1 MKRRRQ
7 FASFGTA
14 ALLTSAAV
22 RASADQFFA
31 SQVISIDTG
40 EGEQGEFGDP
50 TVALGGPT
58 GEGDSM
64 QTLNVYRL
72 GYGGSATFGFGDE
85 AITDG
90 PGADFV
96 VYANAF
102 YVNGDPT
109 EDYAELSFVSVSSD
123 GVHFATFPNVSK
135 TPQAV
140 GMYGNINPALV
151 SGYAG
156 VTPVYANVTTNA
168 INPFD
173 PAVAGGDAFD
183 LSELDDSP
191 LIAEGYLNLND
202 IRYVQLTDV
211 VSGTSVDS
219 NGHTIYDPGLCANVN
234 SIAVISGAYLSAG
247 GGITWSDGSGDS
259 QWNATSTNWNGGGGA
274 TNYSDGS
281 NVILDDS
288 SGKYAVTLSTIV
300 NPGSVTVSNSGGD
313 YLIAGTG
320 GIAGTGSLVKTGSR
334 TLTLDTV
341 NSYSGGTSVYAGTL
355 VAGVSGALPDG
366 EVTVTG
372 GELQLGVGT
381 GITQLSSLVI
391 AGAGVVD
398 IGKNGSMIDY
408 GDGSDP
414 IGAIWQY
421 IANGYNNG
429 GWNGSGI
436 VSSAARSPTDG
447 LYYGVGYAD
456 GADGVVNGLGSGFIE
471 VKYTLLGDANLD
483 GVVNGSDFSI
493 LASNFGQGVT
503 NWDQGNFLFTSS
515 VNGSDFSVLAAN
527 FGQGSAA
534 PADRAALEAFAAANG
549 LVAELPE
556 PGGVALVAIGV
567 LGVMRRK
574 RASLRGAAK
583 RGGFTLIELLVV
595 IGIIAILVGLI
606 VPALGVARQQA
617 QSAFCQNNLRQ
628 YVIASLTY
636 AQDWHGYWP
645 PAAVDLL
652 RTDLNRWGGT
662 RPSRTAPFSFSG
674 SCLLPYLRN
683 SAVLSC
689 PNFQPAVTSGPLA
702 FEATS
707 GPYPG
712 GYGYNGY
719 YLGASTDIPQL
730 YITAKTA
737 AQMDVL
743 VGNVPAK
750 LTMIEHS
757 SAKIAFADAAM
768 GQQGNLLI
776 EYSFLEPPMD
786 ITSYEYGVLSSVM
799 WGEAS
804 PSIHFRHRGY
814 ANVAWADGH
823 VTSEK
828 FQWTYPGT
836 NVYGADNNLL
846 QLGYFGP
853 QDNSLFSRD

>member
-1 MKRRRQ
+1 MNRRRQ
-7 FASFGTA
+7 IASFSTA
-14 ALLTSAAV
+14 ALIAGAAV
-22 RASADQFFA
+22 RACADQFFA
-31 SQVISIDTG
+31 SEIVSTNIGQG
-40 EGEQGEFGDP
+40 GQGEFGDP
-50 TVALGGPT
+50 TVALSGPT
-58 GEGDSM
+58 GEGDYQQS
-64 QTLNVYRL
+64 LNVYRL
-72 GYGGSATFGFGDE
+72 GIAGSITFGFGDE
-85 AITDG
+85 AITNG
-90 PGADFV
+90 AGADFV
-96 VYANAF
+96 VYANPF
-102 YVNGDPT
+102 YVNGNPS

-123 GVHFATFPNVSK
+123 GIHFAQFPNICNITQPVS
-135 TPQAV
+135 
-140 GMYGNINPALV
+140 MYGNIDPTLV

-183 LSELDDSP
+183 LSELDNSP
-191 LIAEGYLNLND
+191 LITEGYLNLND

-219 NGHTIYDPGLCANVN
+219 LGHTIYDPGICANVN
-234 SIAVISGAYLSAG
+234 SIAVISGAYSSAG
-247 GGITWSDGSGDS
+247 GGITWSDASGDS
-259 QWNATSTNWNGGGGA
+259 QWNATSTNWNGGGTA

-288 SGKYAVTLSTIV
+288 SGRYAVTLNTIV
-300 NPGSVTVSNSGGD
+300 NPASVTVSNSGGD
-313 YLIAGTG
+313 YLISGTG
-320 GIAGTGSLVKTGSR
+320 GISGTGSLVKTGSR
-334 TLTLDTV
+334 TLTLNTV
-341 NSYSGGTSVYAGTL
+341 NSYTGGTSVYAGTL
-355 VAGVSGALPDG
+355 VAGVGGALPDG
-366 EVTVTG
+366 QVTVTG
-372 GELQLGVGT
+372 GELQLAPAAGM
-381 GITQLSSLVI
+381 TQLSSLIV

-398 IGKNGSMIDY
+398 IGKNGLMIDY

-414 IGAIWQY
+414 IGAISQY
-421 IANGYNNG
+421 LANGFNNG
-429 GWNGSGI
+429 GWNGPGVI
-436 VSSAARSPTDG
+436 SSAARSPTNG
-447 LYYGVGYAD
+447 FYYGVGYAD
-456 GADGVVNGLGSGFIE
+456 GADGVVNGLAPGYVE

-493 LASNFGQGVT
+493 LASNFGQGAT
-503 NWDQGNFLFTSS
+503 NWDQGNFFFTSS
-515 VNGSDFSVLAAN
+515 VNGSDFSALAAN

-549 LVAELPE
+549 LMADLPE
-556 PGGVALVAIGV
+556 PGTAGLFATGFVALM
-567 LGVMRRK
+567 LRK
-574 RASLRGAAK
+574 RR
-583 RGGFTLIELLVV
+583 GFTLVELLIV
-595 IGIIAILVGLI
+595 IGIIAILVGLLL
-606 VPALGVARQQA
+606 PALGVARQQA

-645 PAAVDLL
+645 PAAVDLQ
-652 RTDLNRWGGT
+652 RYDLNRWGGT
-662 RPSRTAPFSFSG
+662 RPVRTAPFSFSG

-719 YLGASTDIPQL
+719 YLGSSTDIPQIV
-730 YITAKTA
+730 ITAKNPT
-737 AQMDVL
+737 QWDEL

-750 LTMIEHS
+750 LTMVQHS

-776 EYSFLEPPMD
+776 EYSFLEPPLE
-786 ITSYEYGVLSSVM
+786 ITSYQPGELSSVT
-799 WGEAS
+799 WGDAS
-804 PSIHFRHRGY
+804 PSIHFRHRGH